1 MGTPAEAGASY
12 SNCVG
17 IYEVNIRQ
25 IRTQQQLLRISA
37 EVMPNSV
44 IVLRIY
50 GINIRKVLGIWS
62 LPQKLYSM
70 ECQVILFIF
79 DQKISSEETLP

>member
-1 MGTPAEAGASY
+1 MGLGIWGLLLGQVPHIVIVLE
-12 SNCVG
+12 
-17 IYEVNIRQ
+17 IYEVNVWQ

-50 GINIRKVLGIWS
+50 GINIRQIRL
-62 LPQKLYSM
+62 
-70 ECQVILFIF
+70 VITDF
-79 DQKISSEETLP
+79 